1 MIKIDDF
8 IKKLKKSGLQF
19 CTGVPDSLLKE
30 LCFEFEKSYKKNHVV
45 ASNEGA
51 AVALGIG
58 YHLKTQKIPIIYL
71 QNSGFGNMINPLIS
85 LADPM
90 VFKIPLFIIMGWRGE
105 INPKIKDEPQHLT
118 QGKLTEKFLKDL
130 KIKYKIVTKNSNYSK
145 DIKQLEMYAKKN
157 NRIVCLLVKKNVFK
171 KINKNKTVKNK
182 YKLLKREIFLR
193 YIVKNLSRRFNSIS
207 TTGIVSRELYEIL
220 DSKSKIN
227 NFMCVGGMGHAISIA
242 AGFAQ
247 NSRGKIICF
256 DGDGAITMHLG
267 SLATSSKYN
276 NLIHI
281 VFNNFS
287 HESVGGH
294 ENSAKHVKFYKLA
307 KVLGY
312 KNSTVV
318 KKTHQALDALNK
330 ALKFKGSSF
339 IEILCDKGHRQDI
352 SRPKEKMQQLKSKF
366 IKYIR

>member
-1 MIKIDDF
+1 M
-8 IKKLKKSGLQF
+8 
-19 CTGVPDSLLKE
+19 
-30 LCFEFEKSYKKNHVV
+30 
-45 ASNEGA
+45 
-51 AVALGIG
+51 
-58 YHLKTQKIPIIYL
+58 
-71 QNSGFGNMINPLIS
+71 
-85 LADPM
+85 
-90 VFKIPLFIIMGWRGE
+90 
-105 INPKIKDEPQHLT
+105 
-118 QGKLTEKFLKDL
+118 
-130 KIKYKIVTKNSNYSK
+130 
-145 DIKQLEMYAKKN
+145 
-157 NRIVCLLVKKNVFK
+157 
-171 KINKNKTVKNK
+171 
-182 YKLLKREIFLR
+182 KREIFLR